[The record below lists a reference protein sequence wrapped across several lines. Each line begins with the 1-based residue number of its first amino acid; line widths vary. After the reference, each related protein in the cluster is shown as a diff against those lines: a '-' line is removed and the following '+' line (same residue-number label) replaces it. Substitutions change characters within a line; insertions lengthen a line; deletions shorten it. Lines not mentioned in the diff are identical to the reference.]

1 VTPPGPECYRRWQ
14 GFPPRGPIMRTR
26 LCSITL
32 VAAAS
37 LLTVRA
43 AAFPYVVRKGDT
55 LASIAE
61 RFYGKIQHEQL
72 LVVANGLD
80 ADGGTPIVPGM
91 RLEVPAVGHH
101 RVVRG
106 ETWSG
111 LAAELLGAPH
121 RADELATANGTHA
134 WIPPEEGAEILVPYH
149 LRVVVRGTDSTLTIA
164 YRFLGNVTK
173 AWELDHYNGLGGR
186 TLQRGDVVL
195 VPLTDLALTAEGRQ
209 AASVGDCARCSEAE
223 GDEREVQLRVRAEL
237 PALLA
242 DVRGGRY
249 VDAVRRGNGFL
260 MAGALSRPMLAA
272 VHRQLLEAYGAR
284 DATGLAA
291 AACADWRAND
301 PTARLDPVRLSPKIV
316 AACTRGAGRSTP

>member
-1 VTPPGPECYRRWQ
+1 
-14 GFPPRGPIMRTR
+14 MRTR

-106 ETWSG
+106 ETWGG

-121 RADELATANGTHA
+121 RADKLAMANGTHA

-173 AWELDHYNGLGGR
+173 A
-186 TLQRGDVVL
+186 
-195 VPLTDLALTAEGRQ
+195 
-209 AASVGDCARCSEAE
+209 
-223 GDEREVQLRVRAEL
+223 
-237 PALLA
+237 
-242 DVRGGRY
+242 
-249 VDAVRRGNGFL
+249 
-260 MAGALSRPMLAA
+260 
-272 VHRQLLEAYGAR
+272 
-284 DATGLAA
+284 
-291 AACADWRAND
+291 
-301 PTARLDPVRLSPKIV
+301 
-316 AACTRGAGRSTP
+316 